1 MLAVNRKKLGGIG
14 GSMIL
19 RGAVLIG
26 AAAASTP
33 ALAGTVTET
42 AMIPVTETDWSTTAK
57 IGQFNPS
64 LGSLQ
69 QISFGLTG
77 TLHGTIA
84 VENLEPV
91 ASTVYGNISSTIG
104 LSAPGAG
111 QILSVTPSV
120 GASANLA
127 AFDGRIDFAGASGR
141 TFSGSSSTQSA
152 QTTYAP
158 DVPGP
163 QLPTAPYLGAGKVA
177 LPVSASAS
185 AGIAGPLD
193 LAARTNAAAGA
204 GVTVRY
210 GAGSASASGGG
221 GTLGSALAATGTN
234 IGVGVVS
241 GAQHTAVQ
249 TRTLSD
255 QGGNWTRNV
264 TFTPFNRAL
273 GTLLSADLTLSG
285 DLKSN
290 LSVRDTGRTA
300 GAFDVGQSA
309 VFDLVGPKSAGL
321 GSATAAADHSGSL
334 APFAG
339 TDSFTKPFGTTID
352 DAILSSLDAFSDDAK
367 ADLAF
372 FSGME
377 PVTLAVD
384 AIGTVL
390 AELPGSADLLSSGLE
405 GATVTLSYTYL
416 PSADPAADR
425 RFLDPSTPAV
435 PEPGSLALLLSAI
448 AGFGLIGRRRS

>member
-1 MLAVNRKKLGGIG
+1 MNRKNLGGIG

-19 RGAVLIG
+19 GGGVLIG

-42 AMIPVTETDWSTTAK
+42 AAIPVTETDWLTTAK
-57 IGQFNPS
+57 IGQFNPA

-77 TLHGTIA
+77 TLHGTIGI
-84 VENLEPV
+84 ENLEPV
-91 ASTVYGNISSTIG
+91 ASTVYGNISSTIS

-141 TFSGSSSTQSA
+141 TFSGLSSTQSA
-152 QTTYAP
+152 QTTYTAGA
-158 DVPGP
+158 PGP
-163 QLPTAPYLGAGKVA
+163 RLPTAPYVGAGKVA

-185 AGIAGPLD
+185 AGISGPLD
-193 LAARTNAAAGA
+193 LAARTTAAAGA
-204 GVTVRY
+204 GVTVKY

-221 GTLGSALAATGTN
+221 ETLGSALTTTGTN

-249 TRTLSD
+249 TRTLAD
-255 QGGNWTRNV
+255 QGGDWARNV
-264 TFTPFNRAL
+264 TFNPFNRAL

-285 DLKSN
+285 DLKSS

-300 GAFDVGQSA
+300 GAFDAGQSA
-309 VFDLVGPKSAGL
+309 AFSLVGPQSAAL

-339 TDSFTKPFGTTID
+339 TDSFSKPFGTTID
-352 DAILSSLDAFSDDAK
+352 DAVLSALDSFSDEAK
-367 ADLAF
+367 ADFAF
-372 FSGME
+372 FSGMD
-377 PVTLAVD
+377 PVALAVD
-384 AIGTVL
+384 AVGTL
-390 AELPGSADLLSSGLE
+390 SAELPGSADLLSSGLE

-416 PSADPAADR
+416 PSTAPAADP
-425 RFLDPSTPAV
+425 RFLEPLTPAV

-448 AGFGLIGRRRS
+448 AGFGLIGRRRR